1 MLTYR
6 VCPIELPVAGGW
18 KRVLGQALGAV
29 LPKNDPDFQFRTGP
43 VAYWWLELE
52 GSEGRR
58 EIGFGPNGE
67 VVRFA
72 PVGENWGLFVG
83 EELAPSN
90 LGADVTAEEFE
101 QAWARALD
109 GWAG

>member
-6 VCPIELPVAGGW
+6 VCPVELPVARGW
-18 KRVLGQALGAV
+18 KRAVGQVLGAL
-29 LPKNDPDFQFRTGP
+29 LPNNDPDFQFKSGP

-67 VVRFA
+67 VARFA
-72 PVGENWGLFVG
+72 PVGDNWGVFVG
-83 EELAPSN
+83 EDVAPTHLSEH
-90 LGADVTAEEFE
+90 VTAEAFE
-101 QAWARALD
+101 EAWGRALA
-109 GWAG
+109 GWAH